1 MHDLSKKL
9 QRQKDLRGLVVGWG
23 WGDEWVGVGLFQR
36 LTYIRLTLHARRMA
50 HGGRWTYQL
59 GNHTPERSK
68 ALHGAG
74 MAIDGRCGLDATG
87 VVFIPQS
94 ALQMGNS
101 VAKMS
106 QVCLVNWISV
116 NPPLQSRA
124 GGVIN
129 I

>member
-1 MHDLSKKL
+1 MGWDGVVSK
-9 QRQKDLRGLVVGWG
+9 
-23 WGDEWVGVGLFQR
+23 
-36 LTYIRLTLHARRMA
+36 INLHSVNFTRARMA
-50 HGGRWTYQL
+50 QGRRWTYQL

-74 MAIDGRCGLDATG
+74 MAIDGRRGLDATG

-106 QVCLVNWISV
+106 QVCLVNWILV
-116 NPPLQSRA
+116 NPPLQSHA
-124 GGVIN
+124 GGGIN

>member
-1 MHDLSKKL
+1 M
-9 QRQKDLRGLVVGWG
+9 GWVGVM
-23 WGDEWVGVGLFQR
+23 EWVGVGVCSKINQHSVN
-36 LTYIRLTLHARRMA
+36 LTRARMPQDR
-50 HGGRWTYQL
+50 RKTYRE

-68 ALHGAG
+68 PLHGACT
-74 MAIDGRCGLDATG
+74 AINGGCGLGATG

-116 NPPLQSRA
+116 NPPFNRA
-124 GGVIN
+124 RGAA
-129 I
+129 

>member
-1 MHDLSKKL
+1 M
-9 QRQKDLRGLVVGWG
+9 GWG
-23 WGDEWVGVGLFQR
+23 WVVPK
-36 LTYIRLTLHARRMA
+36 INLHSVNFTRARMA
-50 HGGRWTYQL
+50 QGGRWTYQL
-59 GNHTPERSK
+59 GNHTLERSK

-124 GGVIN
+124 GGGIN

>member
-1 MHDLSKKL
+1 M
-9 QRQKDLRGLVVGWG
+9 VVGWG
-23 WGDEWVGVGLFQR
+23 WVGEWVRVGLLLR

-50 HGGRWTYQL
+50 QDRRWTYRE
-59 GNHTPERSK
+59 GNHTPEQSEP
-68 ALHGAG
+68 LHGAG
-74 MAIDGRCGLDATG
+74 MAIDGRCGLSATG

-116 NPPLQSRA
+116 NPPFNHARGA
-124 GGVIN
+124 A
-129 I
+129 